1 MLPMDIAMQLV
12 KGKRRFEY
20 DILPGKQGGAVAR
33 AGLWRRPVVEPMPG
47 MDSSMVLVDG
57 TPMTLQEAEAGGFI
71 YPEDEK
77 RMGLGY
83 TLPGLGLEA
92 SLANVHPSDKNPN
105 TFDRDTDFS
114 RDDTIQA
121 FMDEVA
127 PKMAHETGHVLD
139 SQWNEGSLAQAE
151 MPAHVLEVATRE
163 AMDRRRGRDPKYS
176 IIEDAASRLK
186 ERLYRPGA
194 DFPTTIQTPEDNP
207 DYEYD
212 ITDDQII
219 SGEPMDL
226 AFRLLK
232 RQTELGEFHEDLP
245 SSHGPV
251 TGYRGLSRGKG
262 RFNLGADE
270 HRRLIG
276 REGLLATQDWTKGG
290 YHGNVMPDVKG
301 HFQRDL
307 ERRGEEP
314 FDDHVVYSWL
324 GHDDK
329 GLEWAKAHAKSWAR
343 GRPDSF
349 VVPIRGQRFH
359 QQDSKFNEDY
369 RDEDMHSLF
378 SPPNKYWYDAHDEWE
393 GKSGV
398 GAFGPYALPYD
409 IPPELTVRQQPAQ
422 GATSPPVK
430 ELLSDT
436 GVFDEWG
443 NLV

>member
-1 MLPMDIAMQLV
+1 MLPMDLAMRLL

-127 PKMAHETGHVLD
+127 PKMAHETAHALD

-207 DYEYD
+207 DYVYD

-226 AFRLLK
+226 SWRMLKDRKSPEAFRHKKEYDSKYQKTPERRKYQRELHRERRK
-232 RQTELGEFHEDLP
+232 RGMYGDKSGKDISHTEGGKFTVESQHAN
-245 SSHGPV
+245 
-251 TGYRGLSRGKG
+251 RGRHFKG
-262 RFNLGADE
+262 RGTL
-270 HRRLIG
+270 RPI
-276 REGLLATQDWTKGG
+276 TK
-290 YHGNVMPDVKG
+290 
-301 HFQRDL
+301 
-307 ERRGEEP
+307 
-314 FDDHVVYSWL
+314 
-324 GHDDK
+324 DK
-329 GLEWAKAHAKSWAR
+329 
-343 GRPDSF
+343 
-349 VVPIRGQRFH
+349 
-359 QQDSKFNEDY
+359 
-369 RDEDMHSLF
+369 
-378 SPPNKYWYDAHDEWE
+378 
-393 GKSGV
+393 
-398 GAFGPYALPYD
+398 
-409 IPPELTVRQQPAQ
+409 
-422 GATSPPVK
+422 
-430 ELLSDT
+430 
-436 GVFDEWG
+436 
-443 NLV
+443 